1 LQDGRSGS
9 LYVHNACRCGNRR
22 AREAPRPSVAQAF
35 ARTRRA
41 QPGLGDS
48 QSTRARS
55 FALGDG
61 GTIAG
66 GTRESER
73 QDKTCQNRT
82 YLERF
87 GNAAELA
94 RVSADHVSSAFYPS
108 RDPPPSFSCD
118 LPRPRRNQSS
128 ACSGRPAFS
137 IPSPPRPVVVRAG
150 NGLRPKP
157 NRKETGDCVNNR
169 FLERRQKCVNP
180 LL

>member
-1 LQDGRSGS
+1 MCTTRVAAATAEQEKHRGLPS
-9 LYVHNACRCGNRR
+9 LKLSPERDAPSQVEAIANRR
-22 AREAPRPSVAQAF
+22 GRVVTPRRVC
-35 ARTRRA
+35 
-41 QPGLGDS
+41 
-48 QSTRARS
+48 S

-66 GTRESER
+66 GTRERER

-87 GNAAELA
+87 GNAAELV

-118 LPRPRRNQSS
+118 LPRPRRKQSS

-150 NGLRPKP
+150 NGVDRSRTG
-157 NRKETGDCVNNR
+157 RKQG
-169 FLERRQKCVNP
+169 FA
-180 LL
+180 